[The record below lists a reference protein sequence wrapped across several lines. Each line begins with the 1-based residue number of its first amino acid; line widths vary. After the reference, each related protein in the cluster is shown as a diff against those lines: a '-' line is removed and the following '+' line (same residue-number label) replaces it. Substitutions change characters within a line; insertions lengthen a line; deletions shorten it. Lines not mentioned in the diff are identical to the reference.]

1 METIDTDYLVIG
13 AGATG
18 MAFTDALIEA
28 SDATVALVDRR
39 HRPGGHWLDAY
50 PFVRLH
56 QPSAFYG
63 VNSMPL
69 GHDRIETS
77 GPEAGFYERAT
88 GTEIRGYYER
98 VLSDRFVPSGRVRF
112 LSMSDYLGETSDGH
126 GVRSRLTGRETTVR
140 VRRALVDA
148 TYLQS
153 EVPSTHTPSFVV
165 DEDARLIPPN
175 DLVRLDAAPSRFT
188 VIGSGKT
195 GMDACTW
202 LLENGV
208 TPDRIRWIKPRELWG
223 LNRAGAQ
230 PLELVSSVI
239 EGVADDLE
247 CAARAESMDD
257 LFARLEA
264 CERLIRVDP
273 NVEATMF
280 RGATF
285 STMEVDLLRSIENVV
300 RLGRVRRLGSTE
312 VVLDQGTIP
321 AEPGEVFVDCTAVGV
336 PIVEARPI
344 FEPGRVVVQTMR
356 VGLTPFN
363 AALVGYIE
371 ATRDDVNEKNRVAP
385 PNIHPNTTRDWM
397 ATMHTSTRADML
409 WLEEPD
415 IAEWLETSRL
425 NLASGLRQHLSEPRM
440 GTAIGRMF
448 EHRDAALANL
458 ERLLADERTAVSS

>member
-1 METIDTDYLVIG
+1 METIETDYLVVG

-39 HRPGGHWLDAY
+39 HQPGGHWLDAY

-69 GHDRIETS
+69 GLDRIETT

-88 GTEIRGYYER
+88 GTEICAYYER
-98 VLSDRFVPSGRVRF
+98 VLSDRLVPSGRVRF
-112 LSMSDYLGETSDGH
+112 LSTSDYLGETSDGH
-126 GVRSRLTGRETTVR
+126 GVRSRVTGLETTVR
-140 VRRALVDA
+140 VRKALVDA

-153 EVPSTHTPSFVV
+153 EVPLTHTPPYVV
-165 DEDARLIPPN
+165 DEDVRLIPPN
-175 DLVRLDAAPSRFT
+175 DLVRLDTPPRVT
-188 VIGSGKT
+188 VVGSGKT

-202 LLENGV
+202 LLENGFP
-208 TPDRIRWIKPRELWG
+208 PDRIRWIKPRELWG

-230 PLELVSSVI
+230 PLDLVTSII

-247 CAARAESMDD
+247 SAARAESIED

-264 CERLIRVDP
+264 CERLLRIDLT
-273 NVEATMF
+273 VEPTMY

-285 STMEVDLLRSIENVV
+285 SKAEVELLRSIENVV
-300 RLGRVRRLGSTE
+300 RLGRVRRLGSRE
-312 VVLDQGTIP
+312 LALDGGTLP
-321 AEPGEVFVDCTAVGV
+321 VEPGEIFVDCTAVGV
-336 PIVEARPI
+336 PIVVARPI
-344 FEPGRVVVQTMR
+344 FEPGRITVQTMR

-371 ATRDDVNEKNRVAP
+371 ATRDDIEEKNRLAP
-385 PNIHPNTTRDWM
+385 PNVHPNTSRDWLV
-397 ATMHTSTRADML
+397 TMENSTRADTI

-425 NLASGLRQHLSEPRM
+425 NIASGLRKQLSDPRM
-440 GTAIGRMF
+440 GAAIGRMF

-458 ERLLADERTAVSS
+458 KRLLADERAALAG